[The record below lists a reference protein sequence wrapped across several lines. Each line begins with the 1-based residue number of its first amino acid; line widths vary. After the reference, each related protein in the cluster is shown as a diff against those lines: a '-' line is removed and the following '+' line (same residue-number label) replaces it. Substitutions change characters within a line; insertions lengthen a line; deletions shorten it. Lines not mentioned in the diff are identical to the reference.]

1 MMMFQEEKSRNIK
14 MYVTLQEHNQ
24 EVRSEDGSRGQGGNI
39 ARLGAPLLPVI
50 THCYLLVLFS
60 FFLLVFLYWSGQG
73 RYWDR
78 YVTVF
83 VITKNMLTILSSKLA
98 KTATRAVPTMS
109 CMSVRPFQVRI

>member
-60 FFLLVFLYWSGQG
+60 FFLLVFLYCIGLRLRSGE
-73 RYWDR
+73 
-78 YVTVF
+78 
-83 VITKNMLTILSSKLA
+83 ILG
-98 KTATRAVPTMS
+98 
-109 CMSVRPFQVRI
+109 